1 MRRLEL
7 AGVNQLNTQ
16 KMVAIVLLIVGG
28 LTLIYGGFSYTKETH
43 QANIGSVHLSVDET
57 RHVNVPLWAG
67 IAALV
72 AGGLL
77 LTVGSRK

>member
-1 MRRLEL
+1 MN
-7 AGVNQLNTQ
+7 AQ
-16 KMVAIVLLIVGG
+16 KVVAIALLILGG
-28 LTLIYGGFSYTKETH
+28 LTLLYGGFSYTKETH

-57 RHVNVPLWAG
+57 RHVNIPLWAG

>member
-1 MRRLEL
+1 
-7 AGVNQLNTQ
+7 VNQLNAQ
-16 KMVAIVLLIVGG
+16 KVVAIALLILGG
-28 LTLIYGGFSYTKETH
+28 LTLLYGGFSYTRETH

-57 RHVNVPLWAG
+57 RHVNIPLWAG